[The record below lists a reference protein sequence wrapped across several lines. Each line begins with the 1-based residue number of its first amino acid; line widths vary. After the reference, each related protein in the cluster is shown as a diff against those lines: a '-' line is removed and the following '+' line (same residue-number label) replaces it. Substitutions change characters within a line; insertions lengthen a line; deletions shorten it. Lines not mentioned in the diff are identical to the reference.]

1 MSVKLRTHTSK
12 DGPVQEWVPMH
23 AFEKAWLRY
32 NEVEDTP
39 PRLASR
45 DWRWGGGD
53 GEEPTRR
60 ATEARPV
67 RESNVRSARSCTRGG
82 FGASHRSQHSGIG
95 RGRVQWTV
103 YQPIIMTPEP
113 GPDPHPTRTRAGP
126 SADRARYSCTSGV
139 AAVRFFLPSLESL
152 PNVST
157 ESRAVLMCTA
167 QG

>member
-95 RGRVQWTV
+95 RGRVQWT
-103 YQPIIMTPEP
+103 
-113 GPDPHPTRTRAGP
+113 PHSIPTNNNDAGARTRTRTVCGP
-126 SADRARYSCTSGV
+126 C
-139 AAVRFFLPSLESL
+139 AVRPAASRRAGALLPSLESL